1 VSIRLNGRSDLFAMM
16 LYDITVAEEELIGAC
31 KFTGSDH
38 SLDTD
43 CQVHSLQVD
52 YDCAWA

>member
-1 VSIRLNGRSDLFAMM
+1 MSIRLNGRSDLFAMM
-16 LYDITVAEEELIGAC
+16 LYDIAVAEEELIGAC

-43 CQVHSLQVD
+43 CQVHSLQGD